1 MVDATNTDG
10 YSVMNIHYSYVG
22 SNESVQKSE
31 KDIFIVGLESALSV
45 LKTEVEKLVK

>member
-1 MVDATNTDG
+1 MVDATNKDG

-31 KDIFIVGLESALSV
+31 KDIFLVGPESVLSV